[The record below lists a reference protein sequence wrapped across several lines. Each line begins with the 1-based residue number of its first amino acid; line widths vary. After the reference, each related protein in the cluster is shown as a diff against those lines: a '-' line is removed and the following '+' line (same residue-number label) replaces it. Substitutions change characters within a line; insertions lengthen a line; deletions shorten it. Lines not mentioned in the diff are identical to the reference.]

1 VGVAGLLLTPG
12 AGGDPD
18 HPALVAVEA
27 AVQARGVPVRRT
39 GFGNPETGGRGPAG
53 ATVAIRR
60 IRAAADAWAQEL
72 GVDPAALVLGGRSF
86 GGRMCSV
93 AVAEGQPAAALVLL
107 SYPLHPPGK
116 PETLRVAHLPQ
127 VRVPV
132 LAVSGAT
139 DPYGTPEELTRHLR
153 ALGGPLRLVTVDG
166 AHVPAD
172 PGRVADVVAGWVA
185 AL

>member
-1 VGVAGLLLTPG
+1 MGVAGLLLSPG

-18 HPALVAVEA
+18 HPALLAVEK
-27 AVQARGVPVRRT
+27 AVEHAGVPVRRT
-39 GFGNPETGGRGPAG
+39 GFGSPDKGGRGPAG
-53 ATVAIRR
+53 ATVAVRR
-60 IRAAADAWAQEL
+60 IRAAADAWAAEL
-72 GVDPAALVLGGRSF
+72 GVEPGALVLGGRSF

-93 AVAEGQPAAALVLL
+93 AVAEGQPAAGLVLL

-116 PETLRVAHLPQ
+116 PDTLRVAHLPD

-139 DPYGTPEELTRHLR
+139 DPYGTPEELAHHLGT
-153 ALGGPLRLVTVDG
+153 LGGSLRLVTVTG
-166 AHVPAD
+166 PHVPAD
-172 PGRVADVVAGWVA
+172 PLAVADVVAQWVA

>member
-1 VGVAGLLLTPG
+1 VEVAGLLLTPG

-18 HPALVAVEA
+18 HPGLVTVEA
-27 AVQARGVPVRRT
+27 VVRDRGVPVRRT
-39 GFGNPETGGRGPAG
+39 GFGAPEKGGRGPAG
-53 ATVAIRR
+53 AAAAVRR

-72 GVDPAALVLGGRSF
+72 GVDPTALVLGGRSF

-93 AVAEGQPAAALVLL
+93 AVAEGQPAAGVVLL
-107 SYPLHPPGK
+107 SYPLHPPGR
-116 PETLRVAHLPQ
+116 PETLRVAHLPD

-139 DPYGTPEELTRHLR
+139 DPYGTPEELARHL
-153 ALGGPLRLVTVDG
+153 ATLGGPLHLVTVDG
-166 AHVPAD
+166 AHVPTDA
-172 PGRVADVVAGWVA
+172 GRVGEVVADWLT